1 MPLRTEPRGFAGYPT
16 PLNVILLGSA
26 GLALLGAGAFLA
38 FQSGSLVSVRD
49 TVLVAIA
56 SCL

>member
-1 MPLRTEPRGFAGYPT
+1 MLPRTEHRGPAGYPA
-16 PLNVILLGSA
+16 PLNVILLSSA

-38 FQSGSLVSVRD
+38 VQSGPLVSFRD